1 MYKRQVE
8 KQTAAQEAVARAAVQ
23 EEKKA
28 RREEPA
34 EAKPVRETRDERR
47 RSEVEMDREAD
58 RIMAEKMAA
67 AERAAAEKPDDEKVM
82 DVEEF
87 AQYACKYA
95 SEIDCSITGKSLLA
109 LYERIEM
116 MDEDLSLIHI

>member
-1 MYKRQVE
+1 
-8 KQTAAQEAVARAAVQ
+8 
-23 EEKKA
+23 
-28 RREEPA
+28 
-34 EAKPVRETRDERR
+34 
-47 RSEVEMDREAD
+47 
-58 RIMAEKMAA
+58 MAA

-116 MDEDLSLIHI
+116 MDEDGVELTKRVAEDLIEEAADKAEKPSFFGAIRGIFSPKYDKDGLLILKEKNFFD